1 MGPSTSQPA
10 LSITAMKLPRAP
22 PALCMWVPTSLL
34 GVRKELLLCC
44 GGTAAQGG
52 WVLDLQRC
60 SIWGHGWCGC
70 IGGREGTQWAQG
82 KNSRWVTGRKE
93 VGDNERQQRTAM
105 TKRYRSPLQLL
116 LRSQQWLL
124 RCAQLVV
131 QNSQLLRE
139 KKENKRKEA
148 HELWIPRSSTLQCL
162 PAVPHRGE
170 GSLPLPHFV
179 PRPSAAGHGLVAELC
194 PLGAAGPTHTGSHHI
209 LHNTVILHVPTGRVS
224 DGMGSPVAVM
234 LSVVMRTVQLR
245 MRLNPSADCSKH
257 DNEICLVHVFP
268 GSFCHQGKHCGQT
281 EGDGLFNRAY
291 WGRTWML

>member
-1 MGPSTSQPA
+1 MAELLEASFTPHAECLPTCRWLQALRAPTAADSESNPAVRLGDLSVLSQPELFCDCEHRTQRLLQHPCMEPSTSQPA
-10 LSITAMKLPRAP
+10 LSITTMKLPRAP
-22 PALCMWVPTSLL
+22 PALCVWVPTSLL

-52 WVLDLQRC
+52 WVLDLQKC

-70 IGGREGTQWAQG
+70 VGGREGTQWAQG
-82 KNSRWVTGRKE
+82 KNSGWVTGRKE

-105 TKRYRSPLQLL
+105 TKRYHSPLQLL

-162 PAVPHRGE
+162 PAVPHRG
-170 GSLPLPHFV
+170 
-179 PRPSAAGHGLVAELC
+179 
-194 PLGAAGPTHTGSHHI
+194 
-209 LHNTVILHVPTGRVS
+209 
-224 DGMGSPVAVM
+224 
-234 LSVVMRTVQLR
+234 
-245 MRLNPSADCSKH
+245 
-257 DNEICLVHVFP
+257 
-268 GSFCHQGKHCGQT
+268 
-281 EGDGLFNRAY
+281 
-291 WGRTWML
+291 